1 MNEDYNFEEYLRK
14 ALSNSISSQNPSEN
28 AKNKARKLSPS
39 YYEDL
44 KEKLIDKYQNK
55 SLNDVMD
62 CKAVSTSF
70 GEVLK
75 ITKKEKI
82 DFKIENNNFKQQMNT
97 NLKLLPKIGLKTE
110 ENLKNKGYSTIESLR
125 NHDRYGDSA
134 SKLIEKMDEMSY
146 CEIIDLLDNNKY
158 SRKCRDNILKSIS
171 LTDTENFKFMDIETK
186 GLSNYR

>member
-70 GEVLK
+70 GEVFGIKFLH
-75 ITKKEKI
+75 IFGIISPTLY
-82 DFKIENNNFKQQMNT
+82 F
-97 NLKLLPKIGLKTE
+97 L
-110 ENLKNKGYSTIESLR
+110 SSLVF
-125 NHDRYGDSA
+125 
-134 SKLIEKMDEMSY
+134 L
-146 CEIIDLLDNNKY
+146 
-158 SRKCRDNILKSIS
+158 
-171 LTDTENFKFMDIETK
+171 
-186 GLSNYR
+186 